1 MALLANGTRIFGT
14 ANVDTSITVGSNS
27 TTVTAINA
35 TSNTGYG
42 VYSTSNSSIAVF
54 GVSTAAQGGYFVS
67 NSGTALYAQ
76 SNTGRLALF
85 SNNTNTIATIN
96 SSSVYSN
103 VGFTSSVNNQRLS
116 FTPVAG
122 GANVYF
128 NQQNDDN
135 FVFYS
140 TNTSNQPRAI
150 WSIFGNNNT
159 SNLTISVPLNVQ
171 SVFIANST
179 QVTTT
184 VPFSANASVGTAGQ
198 VLVSNGA
205 TGSPFWSSAVRS
217 GTAVATTSGTSVDYL
232 SIPSYVKRITVMY
245 NGFSTSS
252 TSNYLIQLITGAST
266 VVSTGYVSSCRSATS
281 TAGFLTVDGP
291 SAASLTSGS
300 ITISNLS
307 GNIWVSSGNLQI
319 SGGVVYYSAGIISL
333 AAALTGVRITSVTPD
348 TLDAGSVNILYE

>member
-1 MALLANGTRIFGT
+1 MANLQSGTRIYGT
-14 ANVDTSITVGSNS
+14 ANVDTQINLSTNLTINTISFSYIGNTTTSPTIAIANTGSLTIGNSS
-27 TTVTAINA
+27 TTQTASIITLANSAGNVQITPGTVSINA
-35 TSNTGYG
+35 TG
-42 VYSTSNSSIAVF
+42 SIN
-54 GVSTAAQGGYFVS
+54 AASHTV
-67 NSGTALYAQ
+67 GT
-76 SNTGRLALF
+76 T
-85 SNNTNTIATIN
+85 
-96 SSSVYSN
+96 
-103 VGFTSSVNNQRLS
+103 
-116 FTPVAG
+116 
-122 GANVYF
+122 
-128 NQQNDDN
+128 
-135 FVFYS
+135 
-140 TNTSNQPRAI
+140 
-150 WSIFGNNNT
+150 
-159 SNLTISVPLNVQ
+159 
-171 SVFIANST
+171 FIANST
-179 QVTTT
+179 QLTITT
-184 VPFSANASVGTAGQ
+184 PFSANASVGTAGQ

-217 GTAVATTSGTSVDYL
+217 GTSVATTSGTSVDYL

-291 SAASLTSGS
+291 TAASLTSGS